1 MRVADRTFTTRHRR
15 GGIVYVLSGAW
26 QLNDK
31 LLTAEQGAWWQEGMH
46 TLRLLKTEGQLLFSE
61 ITYL

>member
-1 MRVADRTFTTRHRR
+1 M
-15 GGIVYVLSGAW
+15 YVLSGAW

-31 LLTAEQGAWWQEGMH
+31 LLTPEQGAWWQEGSH
-46 TLRLLKTEGQLLFSE
+46 TLRLLKAEGQVLFSE